1 MFIPKKYGESRIEKC
16 PFCQKQGTTINR
28 QGVAVCVTHREDTL
42 DGLKCV
48 CGETLDILK
57 GKFGAFFKCIDCGN
71 MNLRK
76 VLEFNTVKAKDHNF
90 KEKNSNERDDGTN
103 DNSDNETQKINNGNK
118 NPNKTKTEI
127 TVRSDDPRYFD

>member
-16 PFCQKQGTTINR
+16 PFCEKQATTINK
-28 QGVAVCVTHREDTL
+28 QGIAVCVTHREDTL
-42 DGLKCV
+42 DNLKCV

-76 VLEFNTVKAKDHNF
+76 VLEFNAVKPKNHNF
-90 KEKNSNERDDGTN
+90 EEKNSDKNDYDAS
-103 DNSDNETQKINNGNK
+103 DNSDNKTQKINNGNK

>member
-16 PFCQKQGTTINR
+16 PFCQKQATTINK
-28 QGVAVCVTHREDTL
+28 QGIAVCVTHREDTL

-76 VLEFNTVKAKDHNF
+76 VLEFNNVKAKNHNF
-90 KEKNSNERDDGTN
+90 KEKSSDERDYGTN